1 MTCDTESTCGYRS
14 NREGCELPDLIDPN
28 TQADASRSMLK
39 PSGCSGAGA
48 GAMLESILSSRPEL
62 DVRWIFAD

>member
-14 NREGCELPDLIDPN
+14 NRQGGELPDIVNPN
-28 TQADASRSMLK
+28 TQADAIRSQPEPGALQ
-39 PSGCSGAGA
+39 GAGA

>member
-14 NREGCELPDLIDPN
+14 NRQGGELPDIVNPN

-39 PSGCSGAGA
+39 PSGCSPAWV

>member
-14 NREGCELPDLIDPN
+14 NRKGCELPDLIDPD
-28 TQADASRSMLK
+28 TQADAIRSQPEPGTLQ
-39 PSGCSGAGA
+39 SAGA

-62 DVRWIFAD
+62 DVRRIFAN